1 MLLRGNARFGLFG
14 SVVVENATVE
24 SQSCITVD
32 LKWNNVEAILE
43 TPPLSASATLVG
55 AIKITLKTWKTFEFQ
70 CYTCVHGLCVFVYL

>member
-55 AIKITLKTWKTFEFQ
+55 AII
-70 CYTCVHGLCVFVYL
+70 